1 MYNELGIEIM
11 HRKQHNK
18 ALFCNENQG
27 YSLIEV
33 IIAMAVFSVGILAI
47 FSMQITATNGNALA
61 RGMTENYNCA
71 LDKAEELLALPFDD
85 AALISGVHNVA
96 KNSDGIDNDGD
107 GMVDGDD
114 TDGEGNGYIDLQWEV
129 WDTLIHDQIIKSV
142 RVSVTATVN
151 RNRQKLLNVDFIKVN
166 M

>member
-1 MYNELGIEIM
+1 M
-11 HRKQHNK
+11 HRRQQNK
-18 ALFCNENQG
+18 VISCNDSQG

-33 IIAMAVFSVGILAI
+33 LIAMAVFSIGILAI
-47 FSMQITATNGNALA
+47 FSMQITATNSNAVA

-71 LDKAEELLALPFDD
+71 LDKVEELLALPYDD
-85 AALISGVHNVA
+85 PDLDPAPGLNPHIAA
-96 KNSDGIDNDGD
+96 KNADGIDNDGD

-114 TDGEGNGYIDLQWEV
+114 TDGENAGYIDLQWQV
-129 WDTLIHDQIIKSV
+129 WDTLVHDQNIKSV

-151 RNRQKLLNVDFIKVN
+151 RNRQKILNIDFLKAD

>member
-1 MYNELGIEIM
+1 M

-18 ALFCNENQG
+18 VLFCNDSQG

-33 IIAMAVFSVGILAI
+33 LIAMAVFSIGILAI
-47 FSMQITATNGNALA
+47 FSMQITATNSNALA

-71 LDKAEELLALPFDD
+71 LDKVEELLALPFNDVN
-85 AALISGVHNVA
+85 LNNGVHNVA
-96 KNSDGIDNDGD
+96 KNVDGIDNDGD

-114 TDGEGNGYIDLQWEV
+114 ADGEAAGYIDLQWEV
-129 WDTLIHDQIIKSV
+129 WDTLIHDQNIKSV

-151 RNRQKLLNVDFIKVN
+151 RNRQKLLNIDFLKAD

>member
-1 MYNELGIEIM
+1 M

-18 ALFCNENQG
+18 VLFCNDSQG

-33 IIAMAVFSVGILAI
+33 LIAMAVFSIGILAI
-47 FSMQITATNGNALA
+47 FSMQITATNSNALA

-71 LDKAEELLALPFDD
+71 LDKAEELLALPFNDVN
-85 AALISGVHNVA
+85 LNNGVHNVA
-96 KNSDGIDNDGD
+96 KNVDGIDNDGD

-114 TDGEGNGYIDLQWEV
+114 ADGEAAGYIDLQWEV
-129 WDTLIHDQIIKSV
+129 WDTLIHDQNIKSV

-151 RNRQKLLNVDFIKVN
+151 IDFLKAD

>member
-1 MYNELGIEIM
+1 M

-18 ALFCNENQG
+18 LHFYNDSQG

-33 IIAMAVFSVGILAI
+33 LIAMAVFSIGILAI

-71 LDKAEELLALPFDD
+71 MDKAEELLALPFNNVN
-85 AALISGVHNVA
+85 LNNGVHSVA
-96 KNSDGIDNDGD
+96 KNVDGIDNDSD
-107 GMVDGDD
+107 GLVDGDD
-114 TDGEGNGYIDLQWEV
+114 ADGEATGHIDLQWEV
-129 WDTLIHDQIIKSV
+129 WDTSIHDQIIKSV

-151 RNRQKLLNVDFIKVN
+151 RNRQKLLDIDFIKVD

>member
-1 MYNELGIEIM
+1 M
-11 HRKQHNK
+11 HRKQNNK
-18 ALFCNENQG
+18 AILCNDSQG

-33 IIAMAVFSVGILAI
+33 LIAMAVFSIGILAI

-71 LDKAEELLALPFDD
+71 LDKVEELLALPFNDGN
-85 AALISGVHNVA
+85 LTNGVHNVA
-96 KNSDGIDNDGD
+96 KDADGIDNDGD
-107 GMVDGDD
+107 GLVDGDD
-114 TDGEGNGYIDLQWEV
+114 GDGEGAGYIDLQWEV
-129 WDTLIHDQIIKSV
+129 WDMLIHDQNIKSV

-151 RNRQKLLNVDFIKVN
+151 RNRQKILNVDFIKVD

>member
-1 MYNELGIEIM
+1 
-11 HRKQHNK
+11 
-18 ALFCNENQG
+18 
-27 YSLIEV
+27 
-33 IIAMAVFSVGILAI
+33 
-47 FSMQITATNGNALA
+47 MQITATNGNALA

-71 LDKAEELLALPFDD
+71 LDKAEELLALPFNNPD
-85 AALISGVHNVA
+85 LSSGVHSVA
-96 KNSDGIDNDGD
+96 KNADGIDNDAD

-114 TDGEGNGYIDLQWEV
+114 TDGEGTGHIDLQWEV
-129 WDTLIHDQIIKSV
+129 WDTLVHDQMIKSV

>member
-1 MYNELGIEIM
+1 M

-18 ALFCNENQG
+18 VLFCNDSQG

-33 IIAMAVFSVGILAI
+33 LIAMAVFSIGILAI
-47 FSMQITATNGNALA
+47 FSMQITATNSNALA

-71 LDKAEELLALPFDD
+71 LDKAEELLALPFNDVN
-85 AALISGVHNVA
+85 LNNGVHNVA
-96 KNSDGIDNDGD
+96 KNVDGIDNDGD

-114 TDGEGNGYIDLQWEV
+114 ADGEAAGYIDLQWEV
-129 WDTLIHDQIIKSV
+129 WDTLIHDQNIKSV

-151 RNRQKLLNVDFIKVN
+151 RNRQKLLNIDFLKAD

>member
-1 MYNELGIEIM
+1 M

-18 ALFCNENQG
+18 AILCNDSQG

-33 IIAMAVFSVGILAI
+33 LIAMAVFSIGILAI

-71 LDKAEELLALPFDD
+71 LDKVEELLALPFNH
-85 AALISGVHNVA
+85 ANLANGVHNVA
-96 KNSDGIDNDGD
+96 KNTDGIDNDGD
-107 GMVDGDD
+107 GLVDGDD
-114 TDGEGNGYIDLQWEV
+114 GDGEGSGYIDLQWEV
-129 WDTLIHDQIIKSV
+129 WDTLIHDQNIKSV

-151 RNRQKLLNVDFIKVN
+151 RNRQKLLDVDFIKVD